1 MVKLMIMFQKILVY
15 YVGKE
20 YVESGDLIFVNVD
33 FVLGNDV
40 IIFVVIKE
48 FEKIGID
55 RVFDKDK
62 IVIVFDY
69 FILNKDIK
77 FVQQC
82 KMV

>member
-20 YVESGDLIFVNVD
+20 YVELGDLIFVNVD